1 VTDERISVSRE
12 ALRAELAEMEL
23 RLIEKL
29 ASREQVAA
37 LEARLTILE
46 RVALVKG
53 GEVETSVNRL
63 KQVVKND
70 AELNQFLDGKLDER
84 SGQAWSTRDRAVAAM
99 LALIAVCTFLI
110 NIFHPFANGA
120 GP

>member
-1 VTDERISVSRE
+1 MADERISVSRE

-37 LEARLTILE
+37 LEARLGIVE
-46 RVALVKG
+46 KSALYRG
-53 GEVETSVNRL
+53 GPVDAAVQRL
-63 KQVVKND
+63 TRDLKSN
-70 AELNQFLDGKLDER
+70 AELDQFVNEIIDER
-84 SGQAWSTRDRAVAAM
+84 SGQTWSSRDRLVAAVLAVIAVA
-99 LALIAVCTFLI
+99 TFLI
-110 NIFHPFANGA
+110 NVFHPFAAKG